1 MSETSLFDMEWEGFK
16 RETDLN
22 IDSLS
27 LFREIEQELS
37 KKLLHE
43 GGGEDSTDGPLAFI
57 ENLTDNLQAEFG
69 ETLGEDGDKKLF
81 IRSLTEI
88 FAILLSTKA
97 DSVDK
102 IHRKRCYNSHKI
114 MARAKLTVRRI
125 CRLPDFMET

>member
-1 MSETSLFDMEWEGFK
+1 MSDTCLFDMEFEDFNK
-16 RETDLN
+16 KNNLN
-22 IDSLS
+22 IEPIS

-37 KKLLHE
+37 EKLPKQ
-43 GGGEDSTDGPLAFI
+43 GGDRDSTDGPLTFI

-102 IHRKRCYNSHKI
+102 IKNIIESAVTTVI
-114 MARAKLTVRRI
+114 KLWQGQN
-125 CRLPDFMET
+125 

>member
-1 MSETSLFDMEWEGFK
+1 MSETSLFDMEWEGIK

-43 GGGEDSTDGPLAFI
+43 GGGEDSTDEPLAFI

-97 DSVDK
+97 DSFDK
-102 IHRKRCYNSHKI
+102 IKNIIESAVTTVI
-114 MARAKLTVRRI
+114 KLWQGQN
-125 CRLPDFMET
+125 